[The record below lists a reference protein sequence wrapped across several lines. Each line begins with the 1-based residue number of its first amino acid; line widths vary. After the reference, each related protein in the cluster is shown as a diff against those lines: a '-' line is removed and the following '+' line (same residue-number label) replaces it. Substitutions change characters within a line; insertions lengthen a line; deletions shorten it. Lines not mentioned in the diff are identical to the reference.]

1 MKGASC
7 IFILFTRREIP
18 APSSFVQPRKTGYL
32 RKYIRRTWFL
42 PGSWKRRFCILNGN
56 KMYIYENEGCK
67 GTEKSS
73 VVINLD
79 YYDLCLEGGTKESKR
94 ALNVF
99 IITSSILGYFNKEHL
114 FSAESLT
121 EMTEWLKTI
130 NKAIADERL
139 NQSKASH
146 KKMKGEKKKYLRPR
160 SADNSPIFQVTTVRH
175 TSDGS
180 LELPSGERLYTPT
193 KYRDRGPR
201 GRRLPQRK
209 TVITMLGGEYDLR
222 YRASSLSA
230 LENVDFDRNGPWL
243 YSSSDISVPRLA
255 NNGSAIAFQHSSS
268 EGSDTEGAIST
279 TTPDE
284 NFSYIRNV
292 SCLQLLPQ

>member
-1 MKGASC
+1 MFENFQRQQVGLHTYC
-7 IFILFTRREIP
+7 RREIP

-160 SADNSPIFQVTTVRH
+160 SADNSPIFQ
-175 TSDGS
+175 
-180 LELPSGERLYTPT
+180 
-193 KYRDRGPR
+193 
-201 GRRLPQRK
+201 
-209 TVITMLGGEYDLR
+209 LGGEYDLR

>member
-1 MKGASC
+1 MQK
-7 IFILFTRREIP
+7 TRREIP

-32 RKYIRRTWFL
+32 RKYIQRTWFL

-56 KMYIYENEGCK
+56 KMYTYENEGCK

-73 VVINLD
+73 GVINLD

-94 ALNVF
+94 ASNVF
-99 IITSSILGYFNKEHL
+99 IITSSVLGCFEKQHL
-114 FSAESLT
+114 FSAESLP

-130 NKAIADERL
+130 NEAIADERHD
-139 NQSKASH
+139 QSKASH
-146 KKMKGEKKKYLRPR
+146 KKVKGKQKKEYLRPR
-160 SADNSPIFQVTTVRH
+160 SADNSPIFQVTTIRH

-193 KYRDRGPR
+193 KHRDRGPR

-209 TVITMLGGEYDLR
+209 TVITTLGGEYDLR
-222 YRASSLSA
+222 YRASSLSE

-243 YSSSDISVPRLA
+243 YSSSDISVPRRT
-255 NNGSAIAFQHSSS
+255 NSGSALAFQHSSS
-268 EGSDTEGAIST
+268 EGSDIEGAFGT
-279 TTPDE
+279 TTLNQ
-284 NFSYIRNV
+284 NFSYT
-292 SCLQLLPQ
+292 